1 MAHPLAAFVAE
12 SRRYLA
18 REYPAKIRI
27 ALDALSDG
35 DLWWR
40 PNEASNSIGNL
51 LLHLSGNIRQWMV
64 HGLGGAPDVRERAAE
79 FQRGDGMS
87 KGEAFAELMS
97 SVTDADQVLSEL
109 DPDTLLAPRTIQG
122 LETTGLAAIYHVVEH
137 FSMHTGQI
145 LYLVKLR
152 SGTDLEFYSVD
163 ERGDVTGTHW

>member
-1 MAHPLAAFVAE
+1 VAE

-18 REYPAKIRI
+18 REYPSKIRI
-27 ALDALSDG
+27 ALDALPEG

-51 LLHLSGNIRQWMV
+51 LLHLAGNIRQWMV
-64 HGLGGAPDVRERAAE
+64 HGLGGAPDARDRAAE
-79 FQRGDGMS
+79 FRRGDGMS
-87 KGEAFAELMS
+87 KGEAFAALMS

-152 SGTDLEFYSVD
+152 TGNDLGFYSVD
-163 ERGDVTGTHW
+163 EGGDVTGTHW